1 MIQKDFIVNLS
12 DFQSKFQEITKSL
25 SKAKV
30 SAEIRVMID
39 TLIMFVTMMFEF
51 VNKLIVQNEE
61 QSKDINSLQ
70 DTISSLQATI
80 KELQRQ
86 LGLNSQNSSKPPS
99 TDGFKKPRTRSLR
112 QSSGKKVG
120 GQKAH
125 KGSCQ
130 KIPHK
135 PDEVKQHYP
144 DKCLTCPHLSEC
156 KSSGS
161 VFQCG
166 QSRFVIDAKIETIV
180 TEHQAMEV
188 AHCPCSNEKLT
199 ATFPGDV
206 KAYTQYGSTISVLAT
221 IFNTFGAV
229 STNRIQ
235 TIFKNLLDVT
245 ISEATILSMIDKGA
259 SLVTDTVKQIKAHI
273 ETNSDIAHA
282 DETGLN
288 VNSKTFWV
296 HTASTD
302 KYTYLILHKKRGL
315 EGVKANGAI
324 VDYKGVVVH
333 DCWGP
338 YFKLDIKHAVCCA
351 HLLRELNG
359 VIDAEESHVWA
370 KRFKQLL
377 LNMKKSKEQA
387 LDSNKTELD
396 ESLLKLLLKEY
407 DEILDYAD
415 IEFPSPKKVEGKGRG
430 RAKKGK
436 TRSLI
441 ERLRKL
447 KDEVCRFVKDFTVPF
462 DNNLAER
469 DLRNIKTKIKV
480 SGCFRTTD
488 GAENYLKIMSYI
500 GTAKKNGIN
509 AVKAL
514 KAAFD
519 GTPDIIFGR

>member
-1 MIQKDFIVNLS
+1 
-12 DFQSKFQEITKSL
+12 
-25 SKAKV
+25 
-30 SAEIRVMID
+30 
-39 TLIMFVTMMFEF
+39 
-51 VNKLIVQNEE
+51 
-61 QSKDINSLQ
+61 
-70 DTISSLQATI
+70 
-80 KELQRQ
+80 
-86 LGLNSQNSSKPPS
+86 
-99 TDGFKKPRTRSLR
+99 
-112 QSSGKKVG
+112 
-120 GQKAH
+120 
-125 KGSCQ
+125 
-130 KIPHK
+130 
-135 PDEVKQHYP
+135 
-144 DKCLTCPHLSEC
+144 
-156 KSSGS
+156 
-161 VFQCG
+161 
-166 QSRFVIDAKIETIV
+166 
-180 TEHQAMEV
+180 MEV
-188 AHCPCSNEKLT
+188 AHCPCSNEKLS
-199 ATFPGDV
+199 ATFPSDV

-288 VNSKTFWV
+288 VNSQKYWV

-302 KYTYLILHKKRGL
+302 KYTYLILHKRRGL

-338 YFKLDIKHAVCCA
+338 YFKLDNIKHSVCCA
-351 HLLRELNG
+351 HILRELNG

-370 KRFKQLL
+370 KRFKHLL

-430 RAKKGK
+430 RTKKGK

-447 KDEVCRFVKDFTVPF
+447 KDEVCRFVQDFTVPF

-480 SGCFRTTD
+480 SGCFRTTE

-519 GTPDIIFGR
+519 GTPDIIFGQ

>member
-1 MIQKDFIVNLS
+1 MDLS
-12 DFQSKFQEITKSL
+12 EFKSKFQEITKSL

-39 TLIMFVTMMFEF
+39 TLIMQNAMMLNVYEQQA
-51 VNKLIVQNEE
+51 KDNE
-61 QSKDINSLQ
+61 SLR
-70 DTISSLQATI
+70 DTIKDLQATI

-99 TDGFKKPRTRSLR
+99 TDGFKKPRTKSLR

-130 KIPHK
+130 KIPHE

-188 AHCPCSNEKLT
+188 AHCPCSNEKLS
-199 ATFPGDV
+199 ATFPSDV

-288 VNSKTFWV
+288 VNSQKYWV

-302 KYTYLILHKKRGL
+302 KYTYLILHKRRGL

-338 YFKLDIKHAVCCA
+338 YFKLDNIKHSVCCA
-351 HLLRELNG
+351 HILRELNG

-370 KRFKQLL
+370 KRFKHLL

-430 RAKKGK
+430 RTKKGK

-447 KDEVCRFVKDFTVPF
+447 KDEVCRFVQDFTVPF

-480 SGCFRTTD
+480 SGCFRTTE

-519 GTPDIIFGR
+519 GTPDIIFGQ

>member
-1 MIQKDFIVNLS
+1 MIQKDFIVDLS
-12 DFQSKFQEITKSL
+12 EFKSKFQEITKSL

-39 TLIMFVTMMFEF
+39 TLIMQNAMMLNVYE
-51 VNKLIVQNEE
+51 Q

-99 TDGFKKPRTRSLR
+99 TDGFKKPRTKSLR

-130 KIPHK
+130 KIPHE

-188 AHCPCSNEKLT
+188 AHCPCSNEKLS
-199 ATFPGDV
+199 ATFPSDV

-288 VNSKTFWV
+288 VNSQKYWV

-302 KYTYLILHKKRGL
+302 KYTYLILHKRRGL

-338 YFKLDIKHAVCCA
+338 YFKLDNIKHSVCCA
-351 HLLRELNG
+351 HILRELNG

-370 KRFKQLL
+370 KRFKHLL

-430 RAKKGK
+430 RTKKGK

-447 KDEVCRFVKDFTVPF
+447 KDEVCRFVQDFTVPF

-480 SGCFRTTD
+480 SGCFRTTE

-519 GTPDIIFGR
+519 GTPNIIFGQ

>member
-1 MIQKDFIVNLS
+1 MIQKDFIVDLS
-12 DFQSKFQEITKSL
+12 EFKSKFQEITKSL

-39 TLIMFVTMMFEF
+39 TLIMQNAMMLNVYE
-51 VNKLIVQNEE
+51 Q

-99 TDGFKKPRTRSLR
+99 TDGFKKPRTKSLR

-130 KIPHK
+130 KIPHE

-188 AHCPCSNEKLT
+188 AHCPCSNEKLS
-199 ATFPGDV
+199 ATFPSDV

-338 YFKLDIKHAVCCA
+338 YFKLDNIKHSVCCA
-351 HLLRELNG
+351 HILRELNG
-359 VIDAEESHVWA
+359 VIDAKESHVWA

-430 RAKKGK
+430 RTKKGK

-447 KDEVCRFVKDFTVPF
+447 KDEVCRFVQDFTVPF

-480 SGCFRTTD
+480 SGCFRTTE

-514 KAAFD
+514 KATFD
-519 GTPDIIFGR
+519 GTPNIIFGQ

>member
-1 MIQKDFIVNLS
+1 MDLS
-12 DFQSKFQEITKSL
+12 DFQSKFREITKSL

-39 TLIMFVTMMFEF
+39 TLIMQNAMMLNVYE
-51 VNKLIVQNEE
+51 Q

-99 TDGFKKPRTRSLR
+99 TDGFKKPRTKSLR

-130 KIPHK
+130 KIPHE

-188 AHCPCSNEKLT
+188 AHCPCSNEKLS
-199 ATFPGDV
+199 ATFPSDV

-288 VNSKTFWV
+288 VNSQKYWV

-302 KYTYLILHKKRGL
+302 KYTYLILHKRRGL

-338 YFKLDIKHAVCCA
+338 YFKLDNIKHSVCCA
-351 HLLRELNG
+351 HILRELNG

-370 KRFKQLL
+370 KRFKHLL

-430 RAKKGK
+430 RTKKGK

-447 KDEVCRFVKDFTVPF
+447 KDEVCRFVQDFTVPF

-480 SGCFRTTD
+480 SGCFRTTE

-519 GTPDIIFGR
+519 GTPNIIFGQ

>member
-1 MIQKDFIVNLS
+1 MIQKDFIVDLS
-12 DFQSKFQEITKSL
+12 DFQSKFREITKSL

-39 TLIMFVTMMFEF
+39 TLIMQNAMMLNVYE
-51 VNKLIVQNEE
+51 Q

-99 TDGFKKPRTRSLR
+99 TDGFKKPRTKSLR

-130 KIPHK
+130 KIPHE

-188 AHCPCSNEKLT
+188 AHCPCSNEKLS
-199 ATFPGDV
+199 ATFPSDV

-288 VNSKTFWV
+288 VNSQKYWV

-302 KYTYLILHKKRGL
+302 KYTYLILHKRRGL

-338 YFKLDIKHAVCCA
+338 YFKLDNIKHSVCCA
-351 HLLRELNG
+351 HILRELNG

-370 KRFKQLL
+370 KRFKHLL

-430 RAKKGK
+430 RTKKGK

-447 KDEVCRFVKDFTVPF
+447 KDEVCRFVQDFTVPF

-480 SGCFRTTD
+480 SGCFRTTE

-519 GTPDIIFGR
+519 GTPDIIFGQ

>member
-39 TLIMFVTMMFEF
+39 TLIMQNAMMLNVYE
-51 VNKLIVQNEE
+51 Q

-99 TDGFKKPRTRSLR
+99 TDGFKKPRTKSLR

-130 KIPHK
+130 KIPHE

-188 AHCPCSNEKLT
+188 AHCPCSNEKLS
-199 ATFPGDV
+199 ATFPSDV

-288 VNSKTFWV
+288 VNSQKYWV

-302 KYTYLILHKKRGL
+302 KYTYLILHKRRGL

-338 YFKLDIKHAVCCA
+338 YFKLDNIKHSVCCA
-351 HLLRELNG
+351 HILRELNG

-370 KRFKQLL
+370 KRFKHLL

-430 RAKKGK
+430 RTKKGK

-447 KDEVCRFVKDFTVPF
+447 KNEVCRFMQDFTVPF

-480 SGCFRTTD
+480 SGCFRTID

-519 GTPDIIFGR
+519 GTPDIIFGQ

>member
-1 MIQKDFIVNLS
+1 MIQKDFIVDLS
-12 DFQSKFQEITKSL
+12 EFKSKFQEITKSL

-39 TLIMFVTMMFEF
+39 TLIMQNAMMLNVYE
-51 VNKLIVQNEE
+51 Q

-99 TDGFKKPRTRSLR
+99 TDGFKKPRTKSLR

-130 KIPHK
+130 KIPHE

-188 AHCPCSNEKLT
+188 AHCPCSNEKLS
-199 ATFPGDV
+199 ATFPSDV

-288 VNSKTFWV
+288 VNSQKYWV

-302 KYTYLILHKKRGL
+302 KYTYLILHKRRGL

-338 YFKLDIKHAVCCA
+338 YFKLDNIKHSVCCA
-351 HLLRELNG
+351 HILRELNG

-370 KRFKQLL
+370 KRFKHLL

-430 RAKKGK
+430 RTKKGK

-447 KDEVCRFVKDFTVPF
+447 KDEVCRFVQDFTVPF

-519 GTPDIIFGR
+519 GTPNIIFGQ

>member
-1 MIQKDFIVNLS
+1 MDLS

-25 SKAKV
+25 SKAKE

-39 TLIMFVTMMFEF
+39 TLIMQNAMMLNVYE
-51 VNKLIVQNEE
+51 Q

-99 TDGFKKPRTRSLR
+99 TDGFKKPRTKSLR

-130 KIPHK
+130 KIPHE

-188 AHCPCSNEKLT
+188 AHCPCSNEKLS
-199 ATFPGDV
+199 ATFPSDV

-288 VNSKTFWV
+288 VNSQKYWV

-302 KYTYLILHKKRGL
+302 KYTYLILHKRRGL

-338 YFKLDIKHAVCCA
+338 YFKLDNIKHSVCCA
-351 HLLRELNG
+351 HILRELNG

-370 KRFKQLL
+370 KRFKHLL

-430 RAKKGK
+430 RTKKGK

-447 KDEVCRFVKDFTVPF
+447 KDEVCRFVQDFTVPF

-480 SGCFRTTD
+480 SGCFRTTE

-519 GTPDIIFGR
+519 GTPDIIFGQ

>member
-1 MIQKDFIVNLS
+1 MDLS
-12 DFQSKFQEITKSL
+12 EFKSKFQEITKSL

-39 TLIMFVTMMFEF
+39 TLIMQNAMMLNVYE
-51 VNKLIVQNEE
+51 Q

-99 TDGFKKPRTRSLR
+99 TDGFKKPRTKSLR

-130 KIPHK
+130 KIPHE

-188 AHCPCSNEKLT
+188 AHCPCSNEKLS
-199 ATFPGDV
+199 ATFPSDV

-288 VNSKTFWV
+288 VNSQKYWV

-302 KYTYLILHKKRGL
+302 KYTYLILHKRRGL

-338 YFKLDIKHAVCCA
+338 YFKLDNIKHSVCCA
-351 HLLRELNG
+351 HILRELNG

-370 KRFKQLL
+370 KRFKHLL

-415 IEFPSPKKVEGKGRG
+415 IEFPSPQKVEGKGRG

-480 SGCFRTTD
+480 SGCFRNTD

-519 GTPDIIFGR
+519 GTPNIIFGQ

>member
-1 MIQKDFIVNLS
+1 MDLS

-39 TLIMFVTMMFEF
+39 TLIMQNAMMLNVYE
-51 VNKLIVQNEE
+51 Q

-99 TDGFKKPRTRSLR
+99 TDGFKKPRTKSLR

-130 KIPHK
+130 KIPHE

-188 AHCPCSNEKLT
+188 AHCPCSNEKLS
-199 ATFPGDV
+199 ATFPSDV

-288 VNSKTFWV
+288 VNSQKYWV

-302 KYTYLILHKKRGL
+302 KYTYLILHKRRGL

-338 YFKLDIKHAVCCA
+338 YFKLDNIKHSVCCA
-351 HLLRELNG
+351 HILRELNG

-370 KRFKQLL
+370 KRFKHLL

-430 RAKKGK
+430 RTKKGK

-447 KDEVCRFVKDFTVPF
+447 KDEVCRFVQDFTVPF

-480 SGCFRTTD
+480 SGCFRTTE

-519 GTPDIIFGR
+519 STPDIIFGQ

>member
-1 MIQKDFIVNLS
+1 MDLS
-12 DFQSKFQEITKSL
+12 EFKSKFQEITKSL

-39 TLIMFVTMMFEF
+39 TLIMQNAMMLNVYE
-51 VNKLIVQNEE
+51 Q

-99 TDGFKKPRTRSLR
+99 TDGFKKPRTKSLR

-130 KIPHK
+130 KIPHE

-188 AHCPCSNEKLT
+188 AHCPCSNEKLS
-199 ATFPGDV
+199 ATFPSDV

-273 ETNSDIAHA
+273 ETNSEIAHA

-288 VNSKTFWV
+288 VNSQKYWV

-302 KYTYLILHKKRGL
+302 KYTYLILHKRRGL

-338 YFKLDIKHAVCCA
+338 YFKLDNIKHSVCCA
-351 HLLRELNG
+351 HILRELNG

-370 KRFKQLL
+370 KRFKHLL

-430 RAKKGK
+430 RTKKGK

-447 KDEVCRFVKDFTVPF
+447 KDEVCRFVQDFTVPF

-480 SGCFRTTD
+480 SGCFRTTE

-519 GTPDIIFGR
+519 GTPDIIFGQ

>member
-1 MIQKDFIVNLS
+1 MDLS
-12 DFQSKFQEITKSL
+12 EFKSKFQEITKSL

-39 TLIMFVTMMFEF
+39 TLIMQNAMMLNVYE
-51 VNKLIVQNEE
+51 Q

-99 TDGFKKPRTRSLR
+99 TDGFKKPRTKSLR

-130 KIPHK
+130 KIPHE

-188 AHCPCSNEKLT
+188 AHCPCSNEKLS
-199 ATFPGDV
+199 ATFPSDV

-288 VNSKTFWV
+288 VNSQKYWV

-302 KYTYLILHKKRGL
+302 KYTYLILHKRRGL

-338 YFKLDIKHAVCCA
+338 YFKLDNIKHSVCCA
-351 HLLRELNG
+351 HILRELNG

-370 KRFKQLL
+370 KRFKHLL

-447 KDEVCRFVKDFTVPF
+447 KDEVCRFVQDFTVPF

-480 SGCFRTTD
+480 SGCFRTTE

-519 GTPDIIFGR
+519 GTPDIIFGQ

>member
-1 MIQKDFIVNLS
+1 MIQKDFIVDLS
-12 DFQSKFQEITKSL
+12 EFKSKFQEITKSL

-39 TLIMFVTMMFEF
+39 TLIMQNAMMLNVYE
-51 VNKLIVQNEE
+51 Q

-99 TDGFKKPRTRSLR
+99 TDGFKKPRTKSLR

-130 KIPHK
+130 KIPHE

-188 AHCPCSNEKLT
+188 AHCPCSNEKLS
-199 ATFPGDV
+199 ATFPSDV

-288 VNSKTFWV
+288 VNSQKYWV

-302 KYTYLILHKKRGL
+302 KYTYLILHKRRGL

-338 YFKLDIKHAVCCA
+338 YFKLDNIKHSVCCA
-351 HLLRELNG
+351 HILRELNG

-370 KRFKQLL
+370 KRFKHLL

-430 RAKKGK
+430 RTKKGK

-447 KDEVCRFVKDFTVPF
+447 KDEVCRFVQDFTVPF

-480 SGCFRTTD
+480 SGCFRTTE

-519 GTPDIIFGR
+519 STPDIIFGQ

>member
-1 MIQKDFIVNLS
+1 MIQKDFIVDLS
-12 DFQSKFQEITKSL
+12 EFKSKFQEITKSL

-39 TLIMFVTMMFEF
+39 TLIMQNAMMLNVYE
-51 VNKLIVQNEE
+51 Q

-99 TDGFKKPRTRSLR
+99 TDGFKKPRTKSLR

-130 KIPHK
+130 KIPHE

-188 AHCPCSNEKLT
+188 AHCPCSNEKLS
-199 ATFPGDV
+199 ATFPSDV

-288 VNSKTFWV
+288 VNSQKYWV

-302 KYTYLILHKKRGL
+302 KYTYLILHKRRGL

-338 YFKLDIKHAVCCA
+338 YFKLDNIKHSVCCA
-351 HLLRELNG
+351 HILRELNG

-370 KRFKQLL
+370 KRFKHLL

-430 RAKKGK
+430 RTKKGK

-447 KDEVCRFVKDFTVPF
+447 KDEVCRFVQDFTVPF

-480 SGCFRTTD
+480 SGCFRTTE

-519 GTPDIIFGR
+519 GTPDIIFGQ

>member
-1 MIQKDFIVNLS
+1 MIQKDFIVDLS
-12 DFQSKFQEITKSL
+12 EFKSKFQEITKSL

-99 TDGFKKPRTRSLR
+99 TDGFKKPRTKSLR

-130 KIPHK
+130 KIPHE

-188 AHCPCSNEKLT
+188 AHCPCSNEKLS
-199 ATFPGDV
+199 ATFPSDV

-288 VNSKTFWV
+288 VNSQKYWV

-302 KYTYLILHKKRGL
+302 KYTYLILHKRRGL

-338 YFKLDIKHAVCCA
+338 YFKLDNIKHSVCCA
-351 HLLRELNG
+351 HILRELNG

-370 KRFKQLL
+370 KRFKHLL

-415 IEFPSPKKVEGKGRG
+415 IEFPAPIKAGKGRG
-430 RAKKGK
+430 RTKKGK

-447 KDEVCRFVKDFTVPF
+447 KDEVCRFVQDFTVPF

-519 GTPDIIFGR
+519 GTPDIIFGQ

>member
-1 MIQKDFIVNLS
+1 MNLS

-39 TLIMFVTMMFEF
+39 TLIMQNAMMLNVYE
-51 VNKLIVQNEE
+51 Q

-99 TDGFKKPRTRSLR
+99 TDGFKKPRTKSLR

-130 KIPHK
+130 KIPHE

-188 AHCPCSNEKLT
+188 AHCPCSNEKLS
-199 ATFPGDV
+199 ATFPSDV

-288 VNSKTFWV
+288 VNSQKYWV

-302 KYTYLILHKKRGL
+302 KYTYLILHKRRGL

-338 YFKLDIKHAVCCA
+338 YFKLDNIKHSVCCA
-351 HLLRELNG
+351 HILRELNG

-370 KRFKQLL
+370 KRFKHLL

-430 RAKKGK
+430 RTKKGK

-447 KDEVCRFVKDFTVPF
+447 KDEVCRFVQDFTVPF

-480 SGCFRTTD
+480 SGCFRTTE

-519 GTPDIIFGR
+519 GTPNIIFGQ

>member
-1 MIQKDFIVNLS
+1 MDLS

-39 TLIMFVTMMFEF
+39 TLIMQNAMMLNVYE
-51 VNKLIVQNEE
+51 Q

-99 TDGFKKPRTRSLR
+99 TDGFKKPRTKSLR

-130 KIPHK
+130 KIPHE
-135 PDEVKQHYP
+135 PE
-144 DKCLTCPHLSEC
+144 KCLTCPHLSEC

-188 AHCPCSNEKLT
+188 AHCPCSNEKLS
-199 ATFPGDV
+199 ATFPSDV

-288 VNSKTFWV
+288 VNSQKYWV

-302 KYTYLILHKKRGL
+302 KYTYLILHKRRGL

-338 YFKLDIKHAVCCA
+338 YFKLDNIKHSVCCA
-351 HLLRELNG
+351 HILRELNG

-415 IEFPSPKKVEGKGRG
+415 IEFPSPQKVEGKGRG

>member
-1 MIQKDFIVNLS
+1 MDLS

-39 TLIMFVTMMFEF
+39 TLIMQNAMMLNVYEQQA
-51 VNKLIVQNEE
+51 KDNE
-61 QSKDINSLQ
+61 SLR
-70 DTISSLQATI
+70 DTIKDLQATI

-99 TDGFKKPRTRSLR
+99 TDGFKKPRTKSLR

-130 KIPHK
+130 KIPHE

-188 AHCPCSNEKLT
+188 AHCPCSNEKLS
-199 ATFPGDV
+199 ATFPSDV

-288 VNSKTFWV
+288 VNSQKYWV

-302 KYTYLILHKKRGL
+302 KYTYLILHKRRGL

-338 YFKLDIKHAVCCA
+338 YFKLDNIKHSVCCA
-351 HLLRELNG
+351 HILRELNG

-370 KRFKQLL
+370 KRFKHLL

-430 RAKKGK
+430 RTKKGK

-447 KDEVCRFVKDFTVPF
+447 KDEVCRFVQDFTVPF

-480 SGCFRTTD
+480 SGCFRTTE

-519 GTPDIIFGR
+519 GTPDIIFGQ

>member
-1 MIQKDFIVNLS
+1 MDLS

-39 TLIMFVTMMFEF
+39 TLIMQNAMMLNVYE
-51 VNKLIVQNEE
+51 Q

-99 TDGFKKPRTRSLR
+99 TDGFKKPRTKSLR

-130 KIPHK
+130 KIPHE

-188 AHCPCSNEKLT
+188 AHCPCSNEKLS
-199 ATFPGDV
+199 ATFPSDV

-288 VNSKTFWV
+288 VNSQKYWV

-302 KYTYLILHKKRGL
+302 KYTYLILHKRRGL

-338 YFKLDIKHAVCCA
+338 YFKLDNIKHSVCCA
-351 HLLRELNG
+351 HILRELNG

-370 KRFKQLL
+370 KRFKHLL

-430 RAKKGK
+430 RTKKGK

-447 KDEVCRFVKDFTVPF
+447 KDEVCRFVQDFTVPF

-480 SGCFRTTD
+480 SGCFRTTE

-519 GTPDIIFGR
+519 GTPDIIFGQ

>member
-1 MIQKDFIVNLS
+1 MDLS

-25 SKAKV
+25 SKATV

-39 TLIMFVTMMFEF
+39 TLIMQNAMMLNVYE
-51 VNKLIVQNEE
+51 Q

-99 TDGFKKPRTRSLR
+99 TDGFKKPRTKSLR

-130 KIPHK
+130 KIPHE
-135 PDEVKQHYP
+135 PE
-144 DKCLTCPHLSEC
+144 KCLTCPHLSEC

-288 VNSKTFWV
+288 VNSQKYWV

-302 KYTYLILHKKRGL
+302 KYTYLILHKRRGL

-338 YFKLDIKHAVCCA
+338 YFKLDNIKHSVCCA
-351 HLLRELNG
+351 HILRELNG

-370 KRFKQLL
+370 KRFKHLL

-430 RAKKGK
+430 RTKKGK

-447 KDEVCRFVKDFTVPF
+447 KDEVCRFVQDFTVPF

-480 SGCFRTTD
+480 SGCFRTTE

-519 GTPDIIFGR
+519 GTPDIIFGQ

>member
-1 MIQKDFIVNLS
+1 MDLS
-12 DFQSKFQEITKSL
+12 EFKSKFQEITKSL

-39 TLIMFVTMMFEF
+39 TLIMQNAMMLNVYE
-51 VNKLIVQNEE
+51 Q

-99 TDGFKKPRTRSLR
+99 TDGFKKPRTKSLR

-130 KIPHK
+130 KIPHE

-188 AHCPCSNEKLT
+188 AHCPCSNEKLS
-199 ATFPGDV
+199 ATFPSDV

-288 VNSKTFWV
+288 VNSQKYWV

-302 KYTYLILHKKRGL
+302 KYTYLILHKRRGL

-338 YFKLDIKHAVCCA
+338 YFKLDNIKHSVCCA
-351 HLLRELNG
+351 HILRELNG

-370 KRFKQLL
+370 KRFKHLL

-430 RAKKGK
+430 RTKKGK

-447 KDEVCRFVKDFTVPF
+447 KDEVCRFVQDFTVPF

-480 SGCFRTTD
+480 SGCFRTTE

-519 GTPDIIFGR
+519 GTPDIIFGQ

>member
-1 MIQKDFIVNLS
+1 MDLS

-39 TLIMFVTMMFEF
+39 TLIMQNAMMLNVYE
-51 VNKLIVQNEE
+51 Q

-86 LGLNSQNSSKPPS
+86 LGLNSQNSSKSPS
-99 TDGFKKPRTRSLR
+99 TDGFKKPRTKSLR

-130 KIPHK
+130 KIPHE

-188 AHCPCSNEKLT
+188 AHCPCSNEKLS
-199 ATFPGDV
+199 ATFPSDV

-288 VNSKTFWV
+288 VNSQKYWV

-302 KYTYLILHKKRGL
+302 KYTYLILHKRRGL

-338 YFKLDIKHAVCCA
+338 YFKLDNIKHSVCCA
-351 HLLRELNG
+351 HILRELNG

-370 KRFKQLL
+370 KRFKHLL

-430 RAKKGK
+430 RTKKGK

-447 KDEVCRFVKDFTVPF
+447 KDEVCRFVQDFTVPF

-480 SGCFRTTD
+480 SGCFRTTE

-519 GTPDIIFGR
+519 STPDIIFGQ

>member
-1 MIQKDFIVNLS
+1 MIQKDFIVDLS

-39 TLIMFVTMMFEF
+39 TLIMQNAMMLNVYE
-51 VNKLIVQNEE
+51 Q

-99 TDGFKKPRTRSLR
+99 TDGFKKPRTKSLR

-130 KIPHK
+130 KIPHE

-188 AHCPCSNEKLT
+188 AHCPCSNEKLS
-199 ATFPGDV
+199 ATFPSDV

-288 VNSKTFWV
+288 VNSQKYWV

-302 KYTYLILHKKRGL
+302 KYTYLILHKRRGL

-338 YFKLDIKHAVCCA
+338 YFKLDNIKHSVCCA
-351 HLLRELNG
+351 HILRELNG

-370 KRFKQLL
+370 KRFKHLL

-430 RAKKGK
+430 RTKKGK

-447 KDEVCRFVKDFTVPF
+447 KDEVCRFVQDFTVPF

-480 SGCFRTTD
+480 SGCFRTTE

-519 GTPDIIFGR
+519 STPDIIFGQ

>member
-1 MIQKDFIVNLS
+1 MIQKDFIVDLS
-12 DFQSKFQEITKSL
+12 EFKSKFQEITKSL

-39 TLIMFVTMMFEF
+39 TLIM
-51 VNKLIVQNEE
+51 QNALMLNVYEQ

-99 TDGFKKPRTRSLR
+99 TDGFKKPRTKSLR

-130 KIPHK
+130 KIPHE

-188 AHCPCSNEKLT
+188 AHCPCSNEKLS
-199 ATFPGDV
+199 ATFPSDV

-288 VNSKTFWV
+288 VNSQKYWV

-302 KYTYLILHKKRGL
+302 KYTYLILHKRRGL

-338 YFKLDIKHAVCCA
+338 YFKLDNIKHSVCCA
-351 HLLRELNG
+351 HILRELNG

-430 RAKKGK
+430 RTKKGK

-447 KDEVCRFVKDFTVPF
+447 KDEVCRFVQDFTVPF

-480 SGCFRTTD
+480 SGCFRTTE

-519 GTPDIIFGR
+519 GTPDIIFGQ

>member
-1 MIQKDFIVNLS
+1 MDLS
-12 DFQSKFQEITKSL
+12 DFQSKFLEITKSL

-39 TLIMFVTMMFEF
+39 TLIMQNAMMLNVYE
-51 VNKLIVQNEE
+51 Q

-99 TDGFKKPRTRSLR
+99 TDGFKKPRTKSLR

-130 KIPHK
+130 KIPHE

-188 AHCPCSNEKLT
+188 AHCPCSNEKLS
-199 ATFPGDV
+199 ATFPSDV

-288 VNSKTFWV
+288 VNSQKYWV

-302 KYTYLILHKKRGL
+302 KYTYLILHKRRGL

-338 YFKLDIKHAVCCA
+338 YFKLDNIKHSVCCA
-351 HLLRELNG
+351 HILRELNG

-370 KRFKQLL
+370 KRFKHLL

-430 RAKKGK
+430 RTKKGK

-447 KDEVCRFVKDFTVPF
+447 KDEVCRFVQDFTVPF

-480 SGCFRTTD
+480 SGCFRTTE

-519 GTPDIIFGR
+519 GTPDIIFGQ

>member
-1 MIQKDFIVNLS
+1 MIQKDFIVDLS

-39 TLIMFVTMMFEF
+39 TLIMQNAMMLNVYE
-51 VNKLIVQNEE
+51 Q

-99 TDGFKKPRTRSLR
+99 TDGFKKPRTKSLR

-130 KIPHK
+130 KIPHE

-188 AHCPCSNEKLT
+188 AHCPCSNEKLS
-199 ATFPGDV
+199 ATFPSDV

-288 VNSKTFWV
+288 VNSQKYWV

-302 KYTYLILHKKRGL
+302 KYTYLILHKRRGL

-338 YFKLDIKHAVCCA
+338 YFKLDNIKHSVCCA
-351 HLLRELNG
+351 HILRELNG

-370 KRFKQLL
+370 KRFKHLL

-430 RAKKGK
+430 RTKKGK

-447 KDEVCRFVKDFTVPF
+447 KDEVCRFVQDFTVPF
-462 DNNLAER
+462 DNTLAER

-519 GTPDIIFGR
+519 GTPDIIFGQ

>member
-1 MIQKDFIVNLS
+1 MDLS
-12 DFQSKFQEITKSL
+12 DFLSKFQEITKSL

-39 TLIMFVTMMFEF
+39 TLIMQNAMMLNVYE
-51 VNKLIVQNEE
+51 Q

-99 TDGFKKPRTRSLR
+99 TDGFKKPRTKSLR

-130 KIPHK
+130 KIPHE

-188 AHCPCSNEKLT
+188 AHCPCSNEKLS
-199 ATFPGDV
+199 ATFPSDV

-288 VNSKTFWV
+288 VNSQKYWV

-302 KYTYLILHKKRGL
+302 KYTYLILHKRRGL

-338 YFKLDIKHAVCCA
+338 YFKLDNIKHSVCCA
-351 HLLRELNG
+351 HILRELNG

-370 KRFKQLL
+370 KRFKHLL

-430 RAKKGK
+430 RTKKGK

-447 KDEVCRFVKDFTVPF
+447 KDEVCRFVQDFTVPF

-480 SGCFRTTD
+480 SGCFRTTE

-519 GTPDIIFGR
+519 STPDIIFGQ

>member
-1 MIQKDFIVNLS
+1 MDLS
-12 DFQSKFQEITKSL
+12 EFKSKFQEITKSL

-30 SAEIRVMID
+30 SAEIRMMID
-39 TLIMFVTMMFEF
+39 TLIMFVTMMFTF
-51 VNKLIVQNEE
+51 VNKLNVQNE
-61 QSKDINSLQ
+61 QQAKDNESLR
-70 DTISSLQATI
+70 DTIKDLQATI

-99 TDGFKKPRTRSLR
+99 TDGFKKPRTKSLR

-130 KIPHK
+130 KIPHE

-188 AHCPCSNEKLT
+188 AHCPCSNEKLS
-199 ATFPGDV
+199 ATFPSDV

-273 ETNSDIAHA
+273 
-282 DETGLN
+282 
-288 VNSKTFWV
+288 
-296 HTASTD
+296 
-302 KYTYLILHKKRGL
+302 
-315 EGVKANGAI
+315 
-324 VDYKGVVVH
+324 
-333 DCWGP
+333 
-338 YFKLDIKHAVCCA
+338 
-351 HLLRELNG
+351 
-359 VIDAEESHVWA
+359 
-370 KRFKQLL
+370 
-377 LNMKKSKEQA
+377 
-387 LDSNKTELD
+387 
-396 ESLLKLLLKEY
+396 
-407 DEILDYAD
+407 
-415 IEFPSPKKVEGKGRG
+415 
-430 RAKKGK
+430 
-436 TRSLI
+436 
-441 ERLRKL
+441 
-447 KDEVCRFVKDFTVPF
+447 
-462 DNNLAER
+462 
-469 DLRNIKTKIKV
+469 
-480 SGCFRTTD
+480 
-488 GAENYLKIMSYI
+488 
-500 GTAKKNGIN
+500 
-509 AVKAL
+509 
-514 KAAFD
+514 
-519 GTPDIIFGR
+519 

>member
-1 MIQKDFIVNLS
+1 MDLS

-39 TLIMFVTMMFEF
+39 TLIMQNAMMLNVYE
-51 VNKLIVQNEE
+51 Q

-99 TDGFKKPRTRSLR
+99 TDGFKKPRTKSLR

-130 KIPHK
+130 KIPHE
-135 PDEVKQHYP
+135 PNEVKQHYP

-188 AHCPCSNEKLT
+188 AHCPCSNEKLS
-199 ATFPGDV
+199 ATFPSDV

-302 KYTYLILHKKRGL
+302 KYTYLILHKRRGL

-338 YFKLDIKHAVCCA
+338 YFKLDIKNAVCCA

-370 KRFKQLL
+370 KRFKHLL

-430 RAKKGK
+430 RTKKGK

-447 KDEVCRFVKDFTVPF
+447 KDEVCRFVQDFTVPF

-469 DLRNIKTKIKV
+469 DLRNIKTKIKFT
-480 SGCFRTTD
+480 CLND
-488 GAENYLKIMSYI
+488 
-500 GTAKKNGIN
+500 
-509 AVKAL
+509 
-514 KAAFD
+514 AFKSCY
-519 GTPDIIFGR
+519 TL

>member
-1 MIQKDFIVNLS
+1 MDLS

-39 TLIMFVTMMFEF
+39 TLIMQNAMMLNVYE
-51 VNKLIVQNEE
+51 Q

-99 TDGFKKPRTRSLR
+99 TDGFKKPRTKSLR

-130 KIPHK
+130 KIPHE

-188 AHCPCSNEKLT
+188 AHCPCSNEKLS
-199 ATFPGDV
+199 ATFPSDV

-288 VNSKTFWV
+288 VNSQKYWV

-302 KYTYLILHKKRGL
+302 KYTYLILHKRRGL

-338 YFKLDIKHAVCCA
+338 YFKLDNIKHSVCCA
-351 HLLRELNG
+351 HILRELNG

-370 KRFKQLL
+370 KRFKHLL

-415 IEFPSPKKVEGKGRG
+415 IEFPSPQKVEGKGRG

-519 GTPDIIFGR
+519 GTPDIIFGQ

>member
-1 MIQKDFIVNLS
+1 MDLS
-12 DFQSKFQEITKSL
+12 DFQSKFREITKSL

-39 TLIMFVTMMFEF
+39 TLIMQNAMMLNVYE
-51 VNKLIVQNEE
+51 Q

-99 TDGFKKPRTRSLR
+99 TDGFKKPRTKSLR

-130 KIPHK
+130 KIPHE

-188 AHCPCSNEKLT
+188 AHCPCSNEKLS
-199 ATFPGDV
+199 ATFPSDV

-288 VNSKTFWV
+288 VNSQKYWV

-302 KYTYLILHKKRGL
+302 KYTYLILHKRRGL

-338 YFKLDIKHAVCCA
+338 YFKLDNIKHSVCCA
-351 HLLRELNG
+351 HILRELNG

-370 KRFKQLL
+370 KRFKHLL

-430 RAKKGK
+430 RTKKGK

-447 KDEVCRFVKDFTVPF
+447 KDEVCRFVQDFTVPF

-480 SGCFRTTD
+480 SGCFRTTE

-519 GTPDIIFGR
+519 GTPDIIFGQ

>member
-1 MIQKDFIVNLS
+1 MDLS

-39 TLIMFVTMMFEF
+39 TLIMQNAMMLNVYE
-51 VNKLIVQNEE
+51 Q

-99 TDGFKKPRTRSLR
+99 TDGFKKPRTKSLR

-130 KIPHK
+130 KIPHE

-156 KSSGS
+156 KSRGS
-161 VFQCG
+161 VFKCG

-188 AHCPCSNEKLT
+188 AHCPCSNEKLS
-199 ATFPGDV
+199 ATFPSDV

-273 ETNSDIAHA
+273 ETNSEIAHA

-288 VNSKTFWV
+288 VNSQKYWV

-302 KYTYLILHKKRGL
+302 KYTYLILHKRRGL

-338 YFKLDIKHAVCCA
+338 YFKLDNIKHSVCCA
-351 HLLRELNG
+351 HILRELNG

-370 KRFKQLL
+370 KRFKHLL

-430 RAKKGK
+430 RTKKGK

-447 KDEVCRFVKDFTVPF
+447 KDEVCRFVQDFTVPF

-480 SGCFRTTD
+480 SGCFRTTE

-519 GTPDIIFGR
+519 GTPDIIFGQ

>member
-1 MIQKDFIVNLS
+1 MIQKDFIVDLS
-12 DFQSKFQEITKSL
+12 EFKSKFQEITKSL

-39 TLIMFVTMMFEF
+39 TLIMQNAMMLNVYE
-51 VNKLIVQNEE
+51 Q

-99 TDGFKKPRTRSLR
+99 TDGFKKPRTKSLR

-130 KIPHK
+130 KIPHE

-156 KSSGS
+156 KSRGS
-161 VFQCG
+161 VFKCG

-188 AHCPCSNEKLT
+188 AHCPCSNEKLS
-199 ATFPGDV
+199 ATFPSDV

-288 VNSKTFWV
+288 VNSQKYWV

-302 KYTYLILHKKRGL
+302 KYTYLILHKRRGL

-338 YFKLDIKHAVCCA
+338 YFKLDNIKHSVCCA
-351 HLLRELNG
+351 HILRELNG

-370 KRFKQLL
+370 KRFKHLL

-430 RAKKGK
+430 RTKKGK

-447 KDEVCRFVKDFTVPF
+447 KDEVCRFVQDFTVPF

-480 SGCFRTTD
+480 SGCFRTTE

-519 GTPDIIFGR
+519 GTPDIIFGQ

>member
-1 MIQKDFIVNLS
+1 MDLS

-39 TLIMFVTMMFEF
+39 TLIMQNAMMLNVYE
-51 VNKLIVQNEE
+51 Q

-99 TDGFKKPRTRSLR
+99 TDGFKKPRTKSLR

-130 KIPHK
+130 KIPHE

-156 KSSGS
+156 KSRGS

-188 AHCPCSNEKLT
+188 AHCPCSNEKLS
-199 ATFPGDV
+199 ATFPSDV

-288 VNSKTFWV
+288 VNSQKYWV

-302 KYTYLILHKKRGL
+302 KYTYLILHKRRGL

-338 YFKLDIKHAVCCA
+338 YFKLDNIKHSVCCA
-351 HLLRELNG
+351 HILRELNG

-370 KRFKQLL
+370 KRFKHLL

-430 RAKKGK
+430 RTKKGK

-447 KDEVCRFVKDFTVPF
+447 KDEVCRFVQDFTVPF

-480 SGCFRTTD
+480 SGCFRTTE

-519 GTPDIIFGR
+519 GTPDIIFGQ